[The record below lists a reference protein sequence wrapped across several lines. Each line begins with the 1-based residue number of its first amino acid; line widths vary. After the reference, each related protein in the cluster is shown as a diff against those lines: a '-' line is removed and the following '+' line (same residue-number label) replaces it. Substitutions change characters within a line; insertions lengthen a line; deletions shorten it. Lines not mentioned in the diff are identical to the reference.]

1 MRCNRQRRRLMS
13 ALTCLSVTVIFVGCS
28 GESATGPPRMHVS
41 GQVTYDGKPIPDG
54 NIRFNPIDGTSGESP
69 MVQIQEGKYDVPA
82 SMGLVVKGRYNVVIT
97 AERPT
102 GKTMHNPFAYK
113 MKDLP
118 LVQELENYI
127 PTKYNSQTNL
137 SVTVSE
143 DDSKNKFDFALEPGA
158 LPKKKGSRR

>member
-1 MRCNRQRRRLMS
+1 
-13 ALTCLSVTVIFVGCS
+13 
-28 GESATGPPRMHVS
+28 MHVS
-41 GQVTYDGKPIPDG
+41 GEVTYDGTPVKAG
-54 NIRFNPIDGTSGESP
+54 NIRFNPIEGTTGESP
-69 MVQIQEGKYDVPA
+69 MVVIEEGKYDLPA

-97 AERPT
+97 AERPS

-127 PTKYNSQTNL
+127 PAKYNSQTNL

-143 DDSKNKFDFALEPGA
+143 DESKNKFDFALEPGPI
-158 LPKKKGSRR
+158 PKTKKSRR